1 VVRLVRVALT
11 AMLVLGGALFAAA
24 PANAAVLDVQ
34 CTSPSSTNTITF
46 SPPLTLVN
54 QPTVVSRTTN
64 YKPCRAPRWPNL
76 VSGFETKTITMLD
89 DCTMVLGTLN
99 VNFTITWNT
108 GQTTTVNAIRT
119 ASLSG
124 TNLVVTFNGTVTA
137 GLFLGSNV
145 NQVFVGSGVDLI
157 NCLAGR
163 GSVKSIVS
171 RVNLTISH

>member
-1 VVRLVRVALT
+1 MVRLARAAVT
-11 AMLVLGGALFAAA
+11 AILAIGGTLIAAA
-24 PANAAVLDVQ
+24 PAEAAVIDVS
-34 CTSPSSTNTITF
+34 CTSPNSTNVITF

-54 QPTVVSRTTN
+54 QPTVVSRSTS
-64 YKPCRAPRWPNL
+64 YQPCRAPRWPNL
-76 VSGFETKTITMLD
+76 TYGKEAKTITMLD

-108 GQTTTVNAIRT
+108 GQTTTVSAVRT

-124 TNLVVTFNGTVTA
+124 SNLVVTFNGTVTA

>member
-1 VVRLVRVALT
+1 MVRLARAAVT
-11 AMLVLGGALFAAA
+11 AILAIGGTLIAAA
-24 PANAAVLDVQ
+24 PAEAAVIDVT
-34 CTSPSSTNTITF
+34 CTSPNSTNVITF

-54 QPTVVSRTTN
+54 QPTVVSRATK
-64 YKPCRAPRWPNL
+64 YEPCRAPRWPNL
-76 VSGFETKTITMLD
+76 VAGKESKTITMLD

-108 GQTTTVNAIRT
+108 GQTTTVSAVRT

-124 TNLVVTFNGTVTA
+124 SNLVVTFNGTVTA

-145 NQVFVGSGVDLI
+145 HQVFVGSGVDLI
-157 NCLAGR
+157 NCLNGR
-163 GSVKSIVS
+163 GAVRSIVS

>member
-1 VVRLVRVALT
+1 MVRLARAAVT
-11 AMLVLGGALFAAA
+11 AVLAIGGTLFAAA
-24 PANAAVLDVQ
+24 PAEAAVLDVS
-34 CTSPSSTNTITF
+34 CTSPNSTNVITF

-54 QPTVVSRTTN
+54 QPTVVSRSTS
-64 YKPCRAPRWPNL
+64 YQPCRAPRWPNL
-76 VSGFETKTITMLD
+76 THGKEAKTITMLD

-108 GQTTTVNAIRT
+108 GQTTTVSAVRT

-124 TNLVVTFNGTVTA
+124 SNLVVTFNGTVTA

-163 GSVKSIVS
+163 GSVQSIVS
-171 RVNLTISH
+171 RVQLTITH